1 MPAPAV
7 APLSPV
13 VGPEV
18 VQPRPKKPD
27 RQGPRFLI
35 FLLILAIGVG
45 IYAWRAK
52 KPARSTAV
60 FSAIRTGA
68 IASGPIEKTLRLT
81 GVTAAANYVSLITP
95 RLRGSR
101 SDHNRDLSTASTTAA
116 LTTASASTSSSSTST
131 GTSSAP
137 NASAAFTAATS
148 RLGSSSAAPAA
159 SSSSSPAAST
169 STAMGPSGLGSTSD
183 ELPPTVGAGGA
194 SNDFL
199 LVLQD
204 VAPAGTMVRKGDQV
218 AVFDRQYMLLR
229 LDDYRASVFQSEAM
243 LKSRKANLD
252 ISHQSHGQL
261 VLAAKGAL
269 DKARLDLKTIPVL
282 SDIDAGKA
290 RLAFQQAEAKYQQLL
305 KEVPFVLSSEQADT
319 RNSQLD
325 LEEAKLELTRAEKNA
340 DQMIAKAPIDGL
352 IVMQTTWRGGDYG
365 QIQRGDQLWPG
376 QFYMQVVDPRSMVI
390 NATVNQVDVQNLR
403 LGQKARIHFDAYPG
417 LELPAHVVSIAAVT
431 KPGMFRAQF
440 VKEVAVGLKLD
451 AMDNRVIPDLSVSAE
466 IIEDSDTHAG
476 AIAPVGAIFNE
487 GSLKPHVFVQT
498 GAGWQRRDVE
508 LGVNNNLEAVVK
520 GDIKPGEIVALDPPQ
535 VAP

>member
-1 MPAPAV
+1 MPVPAA
-7 APLSPV
+7 APLTPV
-13 VGPEV
+13 VGPQV
-18 VQPRPKKPD
+18 VQSRPKKPN
-27 RQGPRFLI
+27 RRGRWFLVI
-35 FLLILAIGVG
+35 LLILAIGAG

-52 KPARSTAV
+52 TPARNAAALPS
-60 FSAIRTGA
+60 IRTA
-68 IASGPIEKTLRLT
+68 SITSGPLEKTLRLT

-116 LTTASASTSSSSTST
+116 ATGATSQSSSTSSAT

-148 RLGSSSAAPAA
+148 RLGSA
-159 SSSSSPAAST
+159 STSPAAST
-169 STAMGPSGLGSTSD
+169 SASSAASPSTAMGPSGLGTTSD
-183 ELPPTVGAGGA
+183 ELPPTIGAGGA

-204 VAPAGTMVRKGDQV
+204 VAPAGTMVRKGEQV
-218 AVFDRQYMLLR
+218 AEFDRQYMLLR

-243 LKSRKANLD
+243 LKSRKANLE
-252 ISHQSHGQL
+252 ISHNSHEQL
-261 VLAAKGAL
+261 VLAAKGSL

-282 SDIDAGKA
+282 SDIDADKA

-305 KEVPFVLSSEQADT
+305 KEVPFVLASEHADT
-319 RNSQLD
+319 RNSELD
-325 LEEAKLELTRAEKNA
+325 LDEAKLELTRAEKNA
-340 DQMIAKAPIDGL
+340 DQMLAKAPIDGL
-352 IVMQTTWRGGDYG
+352 VVMQTTWRGGDFG

-390 NATVNQVDVQNLR
+390 DATVNQVDVQNLR

-417 LELPAHVVSIAAVT
+417 LELPAHVDSIAAVT

-440 VKEVAVGLKLD
+440 VKEVAVRLKLD

-466 IIEDSDTHAG
+466 IIEDADG
-476 AIAPVGAIFNE
+476 NAPALAPIGSIFND
-487 GSLKPHVFVQT
+487 SKPHVFVQT
-498 GAGWQRRDVE
+498 GSGWQRRDVE
-508 LGVNNNLEAVVK
+508 IGLKNNLDAVVK
-520 GDIKPGEIVALDPPQ
+520 GGIKPGEVVALDPPQ
-535 VAP
+535 VTP